1 MRRPWSPRTSQTS
14 RGSHRRTLAISPA
27 IVSSKPLSSRR
38 PPARTLRM
46 RSTRFLS
53 FTGSPPARF
62 VSRRRTDDVVHRYAP
77 RATEI
82 GVRGDGR
89 GRRCLGTE
97 GQGQIN
103 VAIARRD
110 AGATHGPPPQED
122 PRRLWRMLPSDPM
135 PHTQIARQISQPE
148 AVCGAEPAGHAHP
161 PNAPPRAACRARRS
175 RKRSSDGGEDVQH
188 AVELPAR
195 G

>member
-27 IVSSKPLSSRR
+27 IVSSKSLSSRR
-38 PPARTLRM
+38 PPAHTLRM
-46 RSTRFLS
+46 RSTRFLY
-53 FTGSPPARF
+53 FTGSPPAGF

-103 VAIARRD
+103 VAIARAD
-110 AGATHGPPPQED
+110 AGATHGPPQKD
-122 PRRLWRMLPSDPM
+122 PRRLRRMLPPDPR
-135 PHTQIARQISQPE
+135 PHTQIARQMSQPE
-148 AVCGAEPAGHAHP
+148 AVCGAELVGHAHSP
-161 PNAPPRAACRARRS
+161 SAPPCAACRARRS
-175 RKRSSDGGEDVQH
+175 RERSSDGGEDVQQV
-188 AVELPAR
+188 VELPLR